1 MAFEAEISA
10 AATAHGIRPALLYA
24 LIEHESSFN
33 PNAVGDNGAARGL
46 GQMHAAACATV
57 GANWGGM
64 FDPVKALDASAAYL
78 AFCIK
83 HMGGE
88 LYGVMAYNQ
97 GPTVIG
103 RAVAYLNAVEAV
115 EKANGPVE

>member
-1 MAFEAEISA
+1 MAYEAEISA
-10 AATAHGIRPALLYA
+10 AAKKHGIRPALFYA

-57 GANWGGM
+57 GALWADM

-78 AFCIK
+78 SFCIR
-83 HMGGE
+83 HLGDE
-88 LYGVMAYNQ
+88 TYGVMAYNQ

-103 RAVAYLNAVEAV
+103 RAASYLEAVEAV
-115 EKANGPVE
+115 EKANGPVD